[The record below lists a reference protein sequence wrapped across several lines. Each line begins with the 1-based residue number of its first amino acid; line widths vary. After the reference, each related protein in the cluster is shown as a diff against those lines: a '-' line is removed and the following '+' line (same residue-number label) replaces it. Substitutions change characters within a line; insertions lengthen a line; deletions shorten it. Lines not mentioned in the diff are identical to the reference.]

1 MGLRSFWVALCALPL
16 LLTACAY
23 PSGTPAAPGPDTA
36 NGDPRGSSWLLE
48 DLRGAPPVAGT
59 AVTATFGTD
68 GRVAGSAGC
77 NSYGASFTLAGDRL
91 TISDAMSTQMAC
103 MGEGIMEQESAFLRA
118 LEDVRTYRS
127 THERLEL
134 RDDAGAAILT
144 FAVTSQD
151 LADTSWIITN
161 LYAGNAVT
169 SVLNGTEAT
178 VSFTADGVSASA
190 GCNQLRGAA
199 TFGEGTIK
207 LGPVAGTRKLCPTPE
222 GLMEQEA
229 QLIAAL
235 ERATSYRVEG
245 NTLRLMDGET
255 TMLSASRA

>member
-23 PSGTPAAPGPDTA
+23 QAGTPGAPGPDTA
-36 NGDPRGSSWLLE
+36 NGDPRGSAWLLTE
-48 DLRGAPPVAGT
+48 LRGAAPAAGT

-77 NSYGASFTLAGDRL
+77 NHYGASFTLAGDSL
-91 TISDAMSTQMAC
+91 TISDPMSTAMAC

-118 LEDVRTYRS
+118 LADVRTYRS
-127 THERLEL
+127 THELLEL

-144 FAVTSQD
+144 FAVTPQD
-151 LADTSWIITN
+151 LADTSWVITN
-161 LYAGNAVT
+161 LYAGDAVT
-169 SVLNGTEAT
+169 SVLNGTEAR
-178 VSFTADGVSASA
+178 VSFTADAVNATT
-190 GCNQLRGAA
+190 GCNQLMGAA
-199 TFGEGTIK
+199 TFGDGAIK
-207 LGPVAGTRKLCPTPE
+207 LGPVADTRKLCPTPE
-222 GLMEQEA
+222 GLMEQES

-245 NTLRLMDGET
+245 TTLRLMDGQT